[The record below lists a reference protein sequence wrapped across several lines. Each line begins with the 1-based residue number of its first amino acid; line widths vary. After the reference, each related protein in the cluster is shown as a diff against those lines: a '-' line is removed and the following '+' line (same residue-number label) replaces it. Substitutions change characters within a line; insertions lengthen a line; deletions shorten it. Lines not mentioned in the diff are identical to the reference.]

1 MGLLR
6 CAIAAVVNPSRFRIK
21 VVLHT
26 IIIMLHQ
33 SIDCYL
39 RVMECYVIPTRVRFR
54 WKGRFHV
61 PHFSLTGTIKCRI
74 SQESRFRFKLTWTM
88 YNFDFSV
95 SFSFKISLFSIF
107 DVHFIVN
114 N

>member
-1 MGLLR
+1 MLKVQIVQMGLLR
-6 CAIAAVVNPSRFRIK
+6 RAIAAVLNPSRFRIK
-21 VVLHT
+21 VVFHT
-26 IIIMLHQ
+26 IIIILHQ

-74 SQESRFRFKLTWTM
+74 SQESRFRFKLT
-88 YNFDFSV
+88 YDDIRLRFLGV
-95 SFSFKISLFSIF
+95 L
-107 DVHFIVN
+107 
-114 N
+114 